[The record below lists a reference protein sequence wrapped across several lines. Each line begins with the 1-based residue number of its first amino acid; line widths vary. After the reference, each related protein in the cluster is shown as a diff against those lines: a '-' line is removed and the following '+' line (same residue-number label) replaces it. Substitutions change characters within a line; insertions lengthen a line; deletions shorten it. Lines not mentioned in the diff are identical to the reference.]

1 MKKVLKIL
9 LYVFLGLFFIGLIA
23 NLINPEPKKE
33 EVKTAIE
40 TEYEKAIKLCKSGDN
55 LSLNIKGNW
64 NGLSGHIIQR
74 DICRQFAE
82 IKKYS
87 NSIECQTLTVQY
99 YVVEDLQDSYGNLSK
114 DQVIEVFTGLWNIND
129 ALKFNCENYPDTF
142 NHIKNIK
149 FGKGM
154 ASMQAKRKLLEW
166 CDKNASTYS
175 VMCLTLQLCDGG
187 DCEI

>member
-1 MKKVLKIL
+1 MKKDLKIL

-33 EVKTAIE
+33 K
-40 TEYEKAIKLCKSGDN
+40 EKKIAQRQKEFEEAIKLCKSGDN
-55 LSLNIKGNW
+55 LSLNIKGNVH
-64 NGLSGHIIQR
+64 GLSGHIIQS
-74 DICRQFAE
+74 DICGQFAK

-99 YVVEDLQDSYGNLSK
+99 YIVEDLQDSYGNVSK
-114 DQVIEVFTGLWNIND
+114 DQVIEVFTGLWNVSD

-142 NHIKNIK
+142 NRIKNIK

-166 CDKNASTYS
+166 CDENASTRYS
-175 VMCLTLQLCDGG
+175 VMCLTLQL
-187 DCEI
+187 